1 MIHEYRKKTPST
13 YNFLHCHF
21 LFLIIIFFTIS
32 WRTEVEVM
40 KQLPLC
46 VGSVC
51 ATAIIITMIICKVSL
66 ETFFSLIIGLL
77 IIIFVVA
84 DVIDL

>member
-1 MIHEYRKKTPST
+1 
-13 YNFLHCHF
+13 
-21 LFLIIIFFTIS
+21 
-32 WRTEVEVM
+32 M

-84 DVIDL
+84 NVIDL